1 MFKKS
6 NMSVSSGMA
15 DTSNKKQKLAIEEKM
30 EQESEDEEPKK
41 DVKQEEPKKDPNQG
55 EIEEESEVEDSEV
68 EESDGG
74 DEYEEEEKFTP
85 AEGVIKDG
93 FLFQA
98 NKSYYG
104 EPQQNQQSAF
114 DDWEQGIKTGWHP
127 EMSGVLTGMALCKL
141 WREKLDPDFNM
152 SRWKCPKEE
161 DETERNDVLFPA
173 EGEVCLWQKIK
184 LPKGW

>member
-1 MFKKS
+1 LFKKS

-85 AEGVIKDG
+85 EEGVIRNG
-93 FLFQA
+93 FLFKE

-104 EPQQNQQSAF
+104 EPRKNLQSDM
-114 DDWEQGIKTGWHP
+114 DDREWGIKTGWHP
-127 EMSGVLTGMALCKL
+127 EISGVLRGMALSKFE
-141 WREKLDPDFNM
+141 REELEPDFDM
-152 SRWKCPKEE
+152 SYWTSPKEE
-161 DETERNDVLFPA
+161 DERHRNDVLFPA